1 MKKEDID
8 SGTPSLY
15 EWQRECLAAWEQ
27 HGRHGIVHVVTGAG
41 KTFLA
46 LAAIER
52 TRREYP
58 DLMVRIV
65 VPTIPLARQWETEL
79 LHHIGP
85 EAWRPGFFGGGA
97 RDDPDRHV
105 MIYVINSARDSLAGH
120 IRRDLALQKH
130 VLLICDECHHY
141 QSRENRKIFSFLR
154 TASRNSVPDTCRR
167 AVKIPEAPAPD
178 PVVHEPGLAE
188 ALAPNYAV
196 REPGTVEAPVPDP
209 TVCEPGPAASSPAP
223 LCFTLG
229 LSATPF
235 GTPDDS
241 ILIRSLGP
249 EIYRYGFDTAVREG
263 IISPFTVCEVSASFF
278 ADEMDA
284 YALLTEKIRQVL
296 ARLFAAY
303 PKLKGMGEREFLR
316 AMTRIARESDMDPEE
331 PATAFLLLT
340 YQRKEISSLAR
351 ARTACCLSLLERL
364 SSEDRILI
372 FCERISQAEDTAA
385 QIRRRFGNIC
395 GIYHSEMD
403 REARTRVL
411 TEFRENRVRVLVSC
425 RCLDEGI
432 DVPDANI
439 GIVMSS
445 TAVERQRIQ
454 RLGRVIRRAP
464 GKAAACLYYIY
475 IRESTDDAAFLPDLE
490 ECETFRLRYYP
501 AEDDFANDL
510 YEYVGACLVRSARS
524 RAYSPERMDELRAC
538 LTQGLTRADY
548 LLTEKEQTARV
559 RKADTT
565 HLRNYWRIMRRVGT
579 EFREKDKP

>member
-141 QSRENRKIFSFLR
+141 QSRENRKIFNFLKDMDC
-154 TASRNSVPDTCRR
+154 ASVSATFSRSVNGPAEPPPDSATHRPG
-167 AVKIPEAPAPD
+167 AATSTSD
-178 PVVHEPGLAE
+178 PVMPGS
-188 ALAPNYAV
+188 
-196 REPGTVEAPVPDP
+196 
-209 TVCEPGPAASSPAP
+209 GPAASSPAP
-223 LCFTLG
+223 LCLTLG

-316 AMTRIARESDMDPEE
+316 AVTRIARESDMDPEE